1 MQAQRLRDWQQV
13 LRPASG
19 RSSRWTRRRRGRRR
33 RCHHQSAR
41 RAQGGEHDKCY
52 VSHNQLTIFFQTK
65 ALAAQ
70 RCELAA
76 ATEPASATAKVAA
89 EAHRRLYELQR
100 GMDCN

>member
-1 MQAQRLRDWQQV
+1 M
-13 LRPASG
+13 
-19 RSSRWTRRRRGRRR
+19 
-33 RCHHQSAR
+33 
-41 RAQGGEHDKCY
+41 
-52 VSHNQLTIFFQTK
+52 SHNQLTIFFQTK

-70 RCELAA
+70 RCELAAA